1 MKIFYQIRKSICVYV
16 GDIAQSDC
24 DVIVNAANRYLAEG
38 GGVCGAIFAAAGP
51 GLQHELMKADTPLE
65 DGDIYKT
72 PGCYLKAKYII
83 HAVGPIYD
91 QLHSKEEEL
100 ASCYSK
106 SIFEAAMTSMDSIAF
121 PCIST
126 GIYGYPKEEAAR
138 VASSAIVAAQKRLY
152 NIGIK
157 ELKIYLCCFTQED
170 ADIYEKA
177 IDMEILWRKGGK

>member
-1 MKIFYQIRKSICVYV
+1 MKMLDQVKRSICVYV
-16 GDIAQSDC
+16 GDITQSDC

-38 GGVCGAIFAAAGP
+38 GGVCGAIFAAEGP
-51 GLQHELMKADTPLE
+51 WLQHELMKANTPLE

-72 PGCYLKAKYII
+72 PGCALKAKYII

-91 QLHSKEEEL
+91 QLHNKEKYL

-106 SIFEAAMTSMDSIAF
+106 AIFEAAMDYMGSIAF

-138 VASSAIVAAQKRLY
+138 VAAAAIVATQKRLY
-152 NIGIK
+152 NMGVK
-157 ELKIYLCCFTQED
+157 YLKICLCCFTQED
-170 ADIYEKA
+170 ADIYKKA
-177 IDMEILWRKGGK
+177 IDMEILSRKGK